1 MDNTQVQEKEELKP
15 QEQEQLTLDIE
26 VEEDEEEQQE
36 TAEQKKDKELSGHRD
51 DVKKRIDTLT
61 WKLREAERR
70 EQAAI
75 DYAKQVKEENGKL
88 TSKFN
93 ETSQELNIQYGGKI
107 ESQLAEAKRAYKLAY
122 EEGNTDAMADAS
134 ALIAKL
140 SVEEENVKKK
150 KEEFSQ
156 EKEAKTETKAKTVEE
171 EIAQPQQ
178 QYYDEKALQWAS
190 KNKWFGK
197 NKAMTLTI
205 YDIHRTMTEEE
216 GYDATSDEYYE
227 EVDRRI
233 REEFPQ
239 RFTADGDYQEPE
251 SKKGSAAGTTRKNV
265 QTVAPANR
273 NVKNGR
279 NTIRLTK
286 SQVAIAKKLGVPLE
300 EYAKHVK
307 EPA

>member
-1 MDNTQVQEKEELKP
+1 MEQRSRWESHWQECADFMQPRK
-15 QEQEQLTLDIE
+15 
-26 VEEDEEEQQE
+26 
-36 TAEQKKDKELSGHRD
+36 AE
-51 DVKKRIDTLT
+51 IT
-61 WKLREAERR
+61 
-70 EQAAI
+70 
-75 DYAKQVKEENGKL
+75 
-88 TSKFN
+88 
-93 ETSQELNIQYGGKI
+93 
-107 ESQLAEAKRAYKLAY
+107 
-122 EEGNTDAMADAS
+122 
-134 ALIAKL
+134 
-140 SVEEENVKKK
+140 
-150 KEEFSQ
+150 Q
-156 EKEAKTETKAKTVEE
+156 EKEANVEVKPKTVEE
-171 EIAQPQQ
+171 EIAQTQPQQ
-178 QYYDEKALQWAS
+178 QYYDEKALLWAS

-239 RFTADGDYQEPE
+239 RFTADGEYQEPE
-251 SKKGSAAGTTRKNV
+251 SKKGSASGTTRKNV

-307 EPA
+307 EPV